1 MLEALCTVC
10 PKTPELANLK
20 SCCHARRE
28 EALPAGIK
36 EGQCVR
42 KGTVLEFR
50 RDAGGNLAARAD
62 DTPLITVASRP
73 LCAAIFDLY
82 IGEQPVSKRAKQ
94 ALPPLPSRP

>member
-1 MLEALCTVC
+1 MCALRRPLC
-10 PKTPELANLK
+10 
-20 SCCHARRE
+20 ARRE

-36 EGQCVR
+36 DGQCVR

-50 RDAGGNLAARAD
+50 RDAEGNLAARAD
-62 DTPLITVASRP
+62 DVPLITVASRP

-94 ALPPLPSRP
+94 ARFLPPPLGPPQ